1 MNREQVEQAEALGRV
16 WAEQRAEAL
25 LGTIPPIDW
34 PDLWTPADNRKLSF
48 PQCDERELRALTRI
62 AEHEAAERWR
72 ELLRVHRADEDAEDE
87 EQALEVDARHLYEAL
102 AGDLPVGLV
111 ARQSGERVVIEELA
125 TGREMTVHSLA
136 DAWKVVAEWSEHMR
150 PA

>member
-111 ARQSGERVVIEELA
+111 ARQSGERVFIEELA